1 MPPNNL
7 PNNLPS
13 IERLLLRIRSA
24 EKSQQKE
31 IRLTIQ
37 EANELSDELAVLTVK
52 LSKTINEIH
61 SNLLE
66 IKSNN
71 SGNSTTSF
79 DGGGF

>member
-1 MPPNNL
+1 MPANSL

-61 SNLLE
+61 SSLLE

-71 SGNSTTSF
+71 SGNSATSF

>member
-1 MPPNNL
+1 MPVNNL

-52 LSKTINEIH
+52 LSKIINEIH
-61 SNLLE
+61 GSLAE

-71 SGNSTTSF
+71 SGESSKSF